1 MDRNAQIRAAQE
13 RIIAIFQ
20 KKPSAALSSI
30 RASGHVGD
38 GLTCRVRQGD
48 HEAVMDM
55 SKPIG
60 GDGTAPTP
68 GFFFRASLVGCIAIG
83 IKLAAT
89 REGIA
94 IDVID
99 VDVEMDFDDG
109 AMLGVG
115 GNSAA
120 PLETRF
126 TIALRS
132 AAPWEQVTAM
142 VDRALAAD
150 PFFIALRDAQS
161 VKTHVV
167 AGSG

>member
-1 MDRNAQIRAAQE
+1 
-13 RIIAIFQ
+13 
-20 KKPSAALSSI
+20 
-30 RASGHVGD
+30 
-38 GLTCRVRQGD
+38 
-48 HEAVMDM
+48 MDM
-55 SKPIG
+55 GKGIG

-68 GFFFRASLVGCIAIG
+68 GFFIRAGLVGCVAIG

-94 IDVID
+94 IDSID

-126 TIALRS
+126 TIAVTS

-142 VDRALAAD
+142 IDRALAID
-150 PFFIALRDAQS
+150 PFFIALRDAQN
-161 VKTHVV
+161 VKTRVV
-167 AGSG
+167 AGRE